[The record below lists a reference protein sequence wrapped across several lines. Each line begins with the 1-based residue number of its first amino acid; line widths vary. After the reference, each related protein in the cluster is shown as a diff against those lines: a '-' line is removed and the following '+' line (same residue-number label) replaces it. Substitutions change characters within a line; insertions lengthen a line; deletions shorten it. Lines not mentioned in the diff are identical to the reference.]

1 MAISEVLR
9 LRYLKELGE
18 EMMKSVTYYTVSYHM
33 QPIAHFKDYSAA
45 VRFASEERKR
55 RLEAVKTLDPPM
67 LKGEMRGEVSS
78 IKYGVAVRKVDIV
91 FADMIDS
98 SGEIKFG

>member
-1 MAISEVLR
+1 MLPCPQDEKASR
-9 LRYLKELGE
+9 GSKE
-18 EMMKSVTYYTVSYHM
+18 EMNGITYYTVSYHM

-67 LKGEMRGEVSS
+67 LKGEMRGEINS
-78 IKYGVAVRKVDIV
+78 IKYGVAVRQVDIV
-91 FADMIDS
+91 FTDMIDDS
-98 SGEIKFG
+98 KGIKFG

>member
-9 LRYLKELGE
+9 LRYLKEPGA
-18 EMMKSVTYYTVSYHM
+18 EMMNGVTYYTVSYHM

-67 LKGEMRGEVSS
+67 LRGEMRGEISS
-78 IKYGVAVRKVDIV
+78 IKYGVAVQQVDIV

-98 SGEIKFG
+98 SEEIKFG

>member
-1 MAISEVLR
+1 
-9 LRYLKELGE
+9 
-18 EMMKSVTYYTVSYHM
+18 MMNGVTYYTVSYHM

-67 LKGEMRGEVSS
+67 LKGEMRGEVVS
-78 IKYGVAVRKVDIV
+78 IQYGVAVREVSIV
-91 FADMIDS
+91 FRDKVNDHEDIR
-98 SGEIKFG
+98 FG

>member
-1 MAISEVLR
+1 
-9 LRYLKELGE
+9 
-18 EMMKSVTYYTVSYHM
+18 MMKSVTYYTVSYHM

-67 LKGEMRGEVSS
+67 LKGEMRGEVVS
-78 IKYGVAVRKVDIV
+78 IQYGVAVREVSIV
-91 FADMIDS
+91 FRDKVNDHEDIR
-98 SGEIKFG
+98 FG

>member
-1 MAISEVLR
+1 
-9 LRYLKELGE
+9 
-18 EMMKSVTYYTVSYHM
+18 
-33 QPIAHFKDYSAA
+33 
-45 VRFASEERKR
+45 
-55 RLEAVKTLDPPM
+55 M